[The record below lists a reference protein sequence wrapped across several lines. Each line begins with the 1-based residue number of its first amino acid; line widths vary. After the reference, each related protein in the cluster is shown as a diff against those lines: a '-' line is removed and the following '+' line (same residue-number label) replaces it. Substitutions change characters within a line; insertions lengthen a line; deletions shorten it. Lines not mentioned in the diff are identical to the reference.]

1 MDDELQLELP
11 VVVLLCVLFEGYSL
25 LLERVAFQLADE
37 TDVHDVILER
47 LVGEVQL
54 PEGVNDNAKHDLD

>member
-11 VVVLLCVLFEGYSL
+11 VVVLLYVFEGYSQ